1 MQTTIFTILALAS
14 TIFQAATSQATA
26 DTKQGWSGKLS
37 SLDGGLG
44 GTVVVSDARTLVV
57 QDYKLED
64 ASAPALY
71 WWGST
76 SSNLADGF
84 RISNKQV
91 EQAATSNTYTIAL
104 DAGKTAADFMTVGLW
119 CEKFSVNF
127 GQATLAP
134 SDGKSQTGGSG
145 SAATASVGGVA
156 TQTSRP
162 NAGASNAVGW
172 VGSSFVP
179 LFFAVFLL

>member
-1 MQTTIFTILALAS
+1 MQRTIFTILALAS
-14 TIFQAATSQATA
+14 VLFQVATSQASA
-26 DTKQGWSGKLS
+26 NTKKGWAGKLS

-44 GTVVVSDARTLVV
+44 GTVVVTDANTLVV
-57 QDYKLED
+57 QGYELED

-76 SSNLADGF
+76 SPNLADGF

-91 EQAATSNTYTIAL
+91 EQAATSDTYTIAL

-134 SDGKSQTGGSG
+134 SDGQSQTGGS
-145 SAATASVGGVA
+145 SPTTTAPVGGA
-156 TQTSRP
+156 QTQTSKP
-162 NAGASNAVGW
+162 NSGVANTVGW
-172 VGSSFVP
+172 VGASVVA
-179 LFFAVFLL
+179 LFFTALLL